1 MVDVEYVGMRL
12 TLLSSQ
18 STWKSSI
25 RLNLRN
31 TNAIYLN
38 FLENTNSVELKEN
51 IIKSVNYVL
60 NFLCRIFS
68 QNVLT
73 YSNLVF
79 VVICLTC

>member
-1 MVDVEYVGMRL
+1 MVDVGYVGMRL
-12 TLLSSQ
+12 ILLSSQ

-31 TNAIYLN
+31 TNAIYLTN
-38 FLENTNSVELKEN
+38 PVGLEGN
-51 IIKSVNYVL
+51 IIKSVNYAL
-60 NFLCRIFS
+60 NFLFRIFS

-73 YSNLVF
+73 YSNLVL